1 MADVHSPAQR
11 SYNMSRIECKNTSPE
26 KIARSFLFRHGF
38 RFKINSLKLP
48 GKPDI
53 VLPKHKTVVLIHGC
67 FWHGHEGCR
76 YYVEPKSNTLFWRNK
91 ISGNKE
97 RDKRNEQKLREDGW
111 KVLVVWECELKPNKR
126 EITLKKLVAEI
137 NNKA

>member
-1 MADVHSPAQR
+1 MADVHNPAQR
-11 SYNMSRIECKNTSPE
+11 SFNMSQIRCKNTTPE
-26 KIARSFLFRHGF
+26 KIVRSFLFRHGF
-38 RFKINSLKLP
+38 RFRINSSKLP

-76 YYVEPKSNTLFWRNK
+76 YYVEPKSNSLFWRNK

-97 RDKRNEQKLREDGW
+97 RDIRNEQKLKEDGW
-111 KVLVVWECELKPNKR
+111 KVLVVWECELKPDKR
-126 EITLKKLVAEI
+126 NDTLKKLVAAI
-137 NNKA
+137 NSKA